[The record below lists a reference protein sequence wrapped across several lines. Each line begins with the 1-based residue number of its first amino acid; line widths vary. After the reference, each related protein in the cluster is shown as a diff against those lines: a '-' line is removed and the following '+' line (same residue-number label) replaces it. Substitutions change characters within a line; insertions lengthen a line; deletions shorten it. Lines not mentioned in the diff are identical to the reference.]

1 MTRTA
6 ARTALLFVV
15 LASAAA
21 LRAQGQPPAEA
32 PQPPVT
38 FRAEVNY
45 VEVDARVVDAQG
57 QFVTGL
63 GQDDFEV
70 LEDGKPQKV
79 TVFSLVN
86 IPVERAE
93 RPLFAAA
100 PIEPDVQS
108 NARGY
113 DGRVYLIVLDDLHTH
128 PLRTVRVRQAAREFV
143 QRFVGANDI
152 AAVVHTSGRSD
163 AGQEFTSNTRLLVD
177 AIDKFS
183 GRKVR
188 SATLE
193 RLDME
198 YMTRGQRQQNER
210 IDDPSSFERGHQ
222 ARNALTTMKN
232 LADFL
237 EGVRGRRKAMV
248 VFSEGID
255 YDISDPFTNR
265 DATLVMDSTRDVVA
279 AATRA
284 NVAIYGVDARGLASG
299 GDEAIEVGAFPDDR
313 SLGIDS
319 SAMQNEIRLGQD
331 SLRVLSDET
340 GGFAIVNQ
348 NDLTGAFRRLV
359 DDNSA
364 YYVLGYYPSNDRRD
378 GRFRKIDVRVNRPGM
393 TVRARRGYVAPRG
406 RAPSDSRMNLP
417 GGAPSELRDA
427 VSSPI
432 PVSSLPVSVNAVAFK
447 GPSPN
452 ASVALSVLIDGRD
465 LALVEKDGLFMN
477 DIDVIATAV
486 NYQGKLFPGDRST
499 VNLQLKP
506 DTAARVRAG
515 GFRVL
520 SQLALPPG
528 RYQLRVAASEAN
540 GRRAGSVLYDLEVP
554 DFERE
559 RFSMSGLAITSMTSA
574 LAPSARQ
581 NYPLDE
587 LLPGP
592 LSTLREFPVGDE
604 LALFA
609 EIYDNSAAT
618 PHKVD
623 ISASVRSEAGLT
635 VFQSREERDST
646 ELQGSAGGYGFAARI
661 PLAEMTPGLY
671 LLRVE
676 AASRAG
682 AQAPVAREVLFRVV
696 PRQMEQ

>member
-1 MTRTA
+1 MNRTVAPLLLTLVALA
-6 ARTALLFVV
+6 AVAP
-15 LASAAA
+15 
-21 LRAQGQPPAEA
+21 LRGQGQPAAEA

-45 VEVDARVVDAQG
+45 VEVDARVFDAQG
-57 QFVTGL
+57 QFVAGL
-63 GQDDFEV
+63 SEGDFEV

-108 NARGY
+108 NTRGY

-128 PLRTVRVRQAAREFV
+128 PLRTVRVRQAAREFIE
-143 QRFVGANDI
+143 RFVGANDV
-152 AAVVHTSGRSD
+152 AAVVHTSGRGD
-163 AGQEFTSNTRLLVD
+163 AGQEFTSNPRLLLAAV
-177 AIDKFS
+177 DKFS
-183 GRKVR
+183 GRKLR

-198 YMTRGQRQQNER
+198 YMTRNQRQQGER
-210 IDDPSSFERGHQ
+210 VDDPASFERGHQ
-222 ARNALTTMKN
+222 ARSALQTVKN
-232 LADFL
+232 LADFMA
-237 EGVRGRRKAMV
+237 GVRGRRKAMV
-248 VFSEGID
+248 LFSEGID
-255 YDISDPFTNR
+255 YDITDPFTNQ
-265 DATLVMDSTRDVVA
+265 DATMIMDATRDVIA

-284 NVAIYGVDARGLASG
+284 NVAIYGVDARGLASA
-299 GDEAIEVGAFPDDR
+299 GDESITVGAFPDDR

-319 SAMQNEIRLGQD
+319 SSLQNEVRLGQD

-340 GGFAIVNQ
+340 GGFAVVNQ
-348 NDLTGAFRRLV
+348 NDLRSAFRRLV
-359 DDNSA
+359 DDNSS
-364 YYVLGYYPSNDRRD
+364 YYVLGYYPANDRRD
-378 GRFRKIDVRVNRPGM
+378 GRFRRIDVRVARPGM

-406 RAPSDSRMNLP
+406 RAPADTRMTLP

-427 VSSPI
+427 MSSPI

-447 GPSPN
+447 GPRPN
-452 ASVALSVLIDGRD
+452 AVIALSILLDGRD
-465 LALVEKDGLFMN
+465 LALVEKNGVLVN
-477 DIDVIATAV
+477 DIDVVATAV
-486 NYQGKLFPGDRST
+486 NYQGKMFPGDRST

-506 DTAARVRAG
+506 DTAARVRAA

-520 SQLALPPG
+520 TQIALPPG

-540 GRRAGSVLYDLEVP
+540 GKRAGSVLYDLDVP
-554 DFERE
+554 DFDRE
-559 RFSMSGLAITSMTSA
+559 RFSMSGLAITSISSSV
-574 LAPSARQ
+574 APSARQ
-581 NYPLDE
+581 NYPLND

-604 LALFA
+604 LAIFT
-609 EIYDNSAAT
+609 EVYDNTAAT

-623 ISASVRSEAGLT
+623 ISAVLKADAGPT
-635 VFQSREERDST
+635 VFQTSEERDSS
-646 ELQGSAGGYGFAARI
+646 ELQGRAGGYGFAARI
-661 PLAEMTPGLY
+661 PLGDVAPGLY

-676 AASRAG
+676 AASRVG
-682 AQAPVAREVLFRVV
+682 NQPPVAREVLFRVV
-696 PRQMEQ
+696 PRPAP

>member
-1 MTRTA
+1 MRRTA
-6 ARTALLFVV
+6 ARLALGFAA
-15 LASAAA
+15 LAGAAA
-21 LRAQGQPPAEA
+21 LHAQGQPPAEA

-45 VEVDARVVDAQG
+45 VEVDARVLDG
-57 QFVTGL
+57 EGRFVAGL
-63 GQDDFEV
+63 GPDDFEV

-79 TVFSLVN
+79 EVFSLVD

-93 RPLFAAA
+93 RPLFADA
-100 PIEPDVQS
+100 PIEPDVYS
-108 NARGY
+108 NWRGY

-143 QRFVGANDI
+143 ERFVGANDI
-152 AAVVHTSGRSD
+152 AAVVHTSGRGD
-163 AGQEFTSNTRLLVD
+163 AGQEFTANTRLLVA
-177 AIDKFS
+177 AIEKFS

-198 YMTRGQRQQNER
+198 YMTRGQRQQGDR
-210 IDDPSSFERGHQ
+210 VDDPSSFERGHQ
-222 ARNALTTMKN
+222 ARNALITMKN

-237 EGVRGRRKAMV
+237 ADVRGRRKAMV

-255 YDISDPFTNR
+255 YDITDPFNNR
-265 DATLVMDSTRDVVA
+265 DATLVLDSTRDVVA

-284 NVAIYGVDARGLASG
+284 NVAIYGVDARGLASAA
-299 GDEAIEVGAFPDDR
+299 DDSIQVGAFPEDR
-313 SLGIDS
+313 SLGIDG
-319 SAMQNEIRLGQD
+319 SALQNEVRLGQD

-340 GGFAIVNQ
+340 GGFAVVNQ
-348 NDLTGAFRRLV
+348 NDLTAAFRRLV
-359 DDNSA
+359 DDNSS
-364 YYVLGYYPSNDRRD
+364 YYVLGYHPSNDRRD
-378 GRFRKIDVRVNRPGM
+378 GRFRKIDVRVNRPGV

-406 RAPSDSRMNLP
+406 RAPAETRMEVP
-417 GGAPSELRDA
+417 GGAPAELRDA

-447 GPSPN
+447 GPRPN
-452 ASVALSVLIDGRD
+452 ASVALSILIDGRD
-465 LALVEKDGLFMN
+465 LSLIEKDGLFVN
-477 DIDVIATAV
+477 DIDVVATAV
-486 NYQGKLFPGDRST
+486 NYQGKAFPGDRST

-506 DTAARVRAG
+506 ETAARVRAG
-515 GFRVL
+515 GFRIL
-520 SQLALPPG
+520 TQLALPPG

-540 GRRAGSVLYDLEVP
+540 GRRAGSVLSDLEVP
-554 DFERE
+554 DFDRE
-559 RFSMSGLAITSMTSA
+559 PFSMSGLALTSISSA
-574 LAPSARQ
+574 LAPTARQ
-581 NYPLDE
+581 NYPLNE

-604 LALFA
+604 LAIFA
-609 EIYDNSAAT
+609 EVYDNTSAT

-623 ISASVRSEAGLT
+623 ISAVVRAETGLT
-635 VFQSREERDST
+635 VFQAREERDSA

-661 PLAEMTPGLY
+661 PLDEMPPGLY

-676 AASRAG
+676 ATSRVG
-682 AQAPVAREVLFRVV
+682 GQAPVAREALFRVV
-696 PRQMEQ
+696 PRPAAQ

>member
-1 MTRTA
+1 MTRTV
-6 ARTALLFVV
+6 ARIALTV
-15 LASAAA
+15 AA
-21 LRAQGQPPAEA
+21 LAGTIALHAQGQPPPEA

-45 VEVDARVVDAQG
+45 VEVDARVIDGDG
-57 QFVTGL
+57 QFVVGL

-108 NARGY
+108 NWRGY

-152 AAVVHTSGRSD
+152 AAVVHTSGRTD
-163 AGQEFTSNTRLLVD
+163 AGQEFTANTRLLVE

-198 YMTRGQRQQNER
+198 YMTRGQRQQGER

-232 LADFL
+232 LADFMA
-237 EGVRGRRKAMV
+237 GVRGRRKAMV

-255 YDISDPFTNR
+255 YDISDPFNNR
-265 DATLVMDSTRDVVA
+265 DATLVLDSTRDVVA

-284 NVAIYGVDARGLASG
+284 NVAIYGVDARGLASA
-299 GDEAIEVGAFPDDR
+299 GDETIEVGAFPDDQT
-313 SLGIDS
+313 LGINS
-319 SAMQNEIRLGQD
+319 SAIQNEVRLGQD

-340 GGFAIVNQ
+340 GGFAVVNQ

-359 DDNSA
+359 DDNSS

-378 GRFRKIDVRVNRPGM
+378 GRFRQIDVRVNRPGL

-406 RAPSDSRMNLP
+406 RAPADTTRAVP
-417 GGAPSELRDA
+417 GGAPAELRDA

-432 PVSSLPVSVNAVAFK
+432 PVSGLPVSVNAVAFK
-447 GPSPN
+447 GPRPN
-452 ASVALSVLIDGRD
+452 AAVALSILIDGRD
-465 LALVEKDGLFMN
+465 LALVEKDGLFVN
-477 DIDVIATAV
+477 DIDVVATAV
-486 NYQGKLFPGDRST
+486 NYQGKAFPGDRST

-506 DTAARVRAG
+506 DTAARVRAA

-520 SQLALPPG
+520 SQLALPAG
-528 RYQLRVAASEAN
+528 RYQLRVAVSESN
-540 GRRAGSVLYDLEVP
+540 GKRAGSVLYDLEVP
-554 DFERE
+554 DFDRE
-559 RFSMSGLAITSMTSA
+559 RFSMSGLALTSA
-574 LAPSARQ
+574 SSGLTPSARQ

-604 LALFA
+604 IALFA
-609 EIYDNSAAT
+609 EVYDNTAAT

-623 ISASVRSEAGLT
+623 ISAVVRSETGLT
-635 VFQSREERDST
+635 VFQAREERDST

-661 PLAEMTPGLY
+661 PLADAAPGLY

-676 AASRAG
+676 AASRVG
-682 AQAPVAREVLFRVV
+682 NQPPVAREVLFRVV
-696 PRQMEQ
+696 PRSGAP